1 MSVFCFF
8 KKIVCLIF
16 LLLLIVVPVSAEQIS
31 SPQVIVNLPSRTLQ
45 LYSGTALIKEYPV
58 AIGKPSTPTPLGSYT
73 ITSKE
78 KNPTWIPPG
87 RGYVVESGPDN
98 PLGYRWMEFLPLYG
112 IHGTN
117 APWTIGMAVSNGCIR
132 MKEEDAE
139 ELFEVVKYGTSVKIT
154 YERIKINVDSQGQA
168 SIGIFSDLYGYQ
180 NLSLAN
186 VDDKLAE
193 YGFKGFVS
201 ETVLLSMLR
210 GETGKQVPFA
220 KVHTLRVNDKT
231 LREKAITVG
240 DTTYVPAWA
249 VAVACNSNIVWD
261 EQKQLIWKGK
271 RGINGVIKG
280 DIIYSKVEE
289 ISSLFGLESV
299 FKEDNSLELKG

>member
-1 MSVFCFF
+1 MSVFCFL
-8 KKIVCLIF
+8 KKVVYLIF
-16 LLLLIVVPVSAEQIS
+16 LLLLIVMPVSAEQIS

-45 LYSGTALIKEYPV
+45 LYSGTAFIKEYPV

-73 ITSKE
+73 IISKE

-87 RGYVVESGPDN
+87 RDYVVESGPDN

-154 YERIKINVDSQGQA
+154 YERIKINVDSHGQA
-168 SIGIFSDLYGYQ
+168 SIGIFPDLYGYQ

-193 YGFKGFVS
+193 YGFKGFVN

-210 GETGKQVPFA
+210 GETGRQVPFA
-220 KVHTLRVNDKT
+220 KIHTLRVNDKT

-240 DTTYVPAWA
+240 DATYVPAWA
-249 VAVACNSNIVWD
+249 IAVACNSNIVWD

-299 FKEDNSLELKG
+299 FKEDNSLELKD